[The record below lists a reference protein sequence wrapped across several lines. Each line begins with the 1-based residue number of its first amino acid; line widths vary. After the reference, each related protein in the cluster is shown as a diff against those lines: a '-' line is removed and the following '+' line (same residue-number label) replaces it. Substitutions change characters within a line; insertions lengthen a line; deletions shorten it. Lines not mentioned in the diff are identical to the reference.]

1 MLKSLYYNIFS
12 KCCIFTTYILKILV
26 LICIKDIFFKS
37 KTEFMEYFHFFN
49 LIFIFVKKL
58 LSKNAIYVS
67 ALVIMFITACQGNK
81 NNEDQ
86 QKFEPNAHVRA
97 REFADKNPV
106 TLFKDSK
113 DKNTNFEFGTSN
125 VLWRASLKTLDFI
138 PLVTVDYSGGI
149 IITDW
154 YSEGKLNK
162 EQIKIQV
169 RFLSTD
175 LRSESIQINSYK
187 KICETSN
194 ECTNLAGNENFNK
207 EIKDLIINSARQIK
221 IEDNKRK

>member
-1 MLKSLYYNIFS
+1 MNFFNKFNNFLNLNLKKSIKITFNLLIPIIILSSCSTKSNKDENIF
-12 KCCIFTTYILKILV
+12 TQ
-26 LICIKDIFFKS
+26 
-37 KTEFMEYFHFFN
+37 E
-49 LIFIFVKKL
+49 
-58 LSKNAIYVS
+58 
-67 ALVIMFITACQGNK
+67 
-81 NNEDQ
+81 
-86 QKFEPNAHVRA
+86 KFEPSAYERA
-97 REFADKNPV
+97 KNFADKNPV
-106 TLFKDSK
+106 TLFGKDSK
-113 DKNTNFEFGTSN
+113 EKNSNFEFGTSN
-125 VLWRASLKTLDFI
+125 VLWRATLKTLDFI

-187 KICETSN
+187 KICVTSN

>member
-1 MLKSLYYNIFS
+1 MNFFNKFNNFLNLNLKKPIKITFNLLIPIIILSSCSTKSNKDENIF
-12 KCCIFTTYILKILV
+12 TQ
-26 LICIKDIFFKS
+26 
-37 KTEFMEYFHFFN
+37 E
-49 LIFIFVKKL
+49 
-58 LSKNAIYVS
+58 
-67 ALVIMFITACQGNK
+67 
-81 NNEDQ
+81 
-86 QKFEPNAHVRA
+86 KFEPSAYERA
-97 REFADKNPV
+97 KNFADKNPV
-106 TLFKDSK
+106 TLFGKDSK
-113 DKNTNFEFGTSN
+113 EKNSNFEFGTSN
-125 VLWRASLKTLDFI
+125 VLWRATLKTLDFI

-221 IEDNKRK
+221 IEDNKRR

>member
-1 MLKSLYYNIFS
+1 MK
-12 KCCIFTTYILKILV
+12 
-26 LICIKDIFFKS
+26 
-37 KTEFMEYFHFFN
+37 YFHFFN

-67 ALVIMFITACQGNK
+67 ALVLLFITACQGNK
-81 NNEDQ
+81 DNEDQ
-86 QKFEPNAHVRA
+86 KKFEPNAHVRA

-138 PLVTVDYSGGI
+138 PLATVDYSGGI

-154 YSEGKLNK
+154 YSEGKSNK
-162 EQIKIQV
+162 EQIKIQI
-169 RFLSTD
+169 RFFSTE
-175 LRSESIQINSYK
+175 LRSESIQVISYK
-187 KICETSN
+187 KICEINN
-194 ECTNLAGNENFNK
+194 ECSNVAGNENFNR
-207 EIKDLIINSARQIK
+207 EIKDLIVNTARQIK
-221 IEDNKRK
+221 IEDSKKK